1 MIMNAIDPTIKEYI
15 NSEAIASEYDAC
27 FANNPLFAMDEEF
40 VFEHVIAGNKV
51 LDIGCGTGR
60 HTLMLEKSACK
71 VFGIDMSNHM
81 IKQTKEKLKKAGIT
95 SVRIVNADMLNL
107 PFSNESGFD
116 VALLMFSTFGLVF
129 GKENRLKFL
138 KEIKRVLSTDGRI
151 ILHVHNEEYAASPS
165 KNISRK
171 IIDRLGQL
179 TGDME
184 KGDHLVQNYRE
195 GLDIRIH
202 TFSKKEI
209 EELLTSAGF
218 NILRFEG
225 LNDLRDDYYSGN
237 DIEQEANGFLIV
249 AESSS
254 RWPR

>member
-1 MIMNAIDPTIKEYI
+1 
-15 NSEAIASEYDAC
+15 
-27 FANNPLFAMDEEF
+27 MDEEF
-40 VFEHVIAGNKV
+40 VFEHVIAGSKV

-60 HTLMLEKSACK
+60 HILMLQKAACK
-71 VFGIDMSNHM
+71 VFGIDMSGHM
-81 IKQTKEKLKKAGIT
+81 VKQTRKKLKKAGIN
-95 SVRIVNADMLNL
+95 SARIVNADMLNL
-107 PFSNESGFD
+107 PFSSESGFD

-129 GKENRLKFL
+129 GEENRINFL
-138 KEIKRVLSTDGRI
+138 KEIRRVLNTDGRI

-179 TGDME
+179 TGEME
-184 KGDHLVQNYRE
+184 KGDHIVQNYRE

-209 EELLTSAGF
+209 EKLLTSAGF
-218 NILRFEG
+218 SILRFEG

-237 DIEQEANGFLIV
+237 DIEREANGFLVV
-249 AESSS
+249 AEASS